1 MAVSVARIMMYK
13 HDMYGWRKEREEYEG
28 AGFALSLPRVPDF
41 WLFLKISPAT
51 ASIAASIKGDNAI
64 RHHASESV
72 SERLWRATRNGG
84 MHAVYK

>member
-1 MAVSVARIMMYK
+1 MKS
-13 HDMYGWRKEREEYEG
+13 E
-28 AGFALSLPRVPDF
+28 SLIF
-41 WLFLKISPAT
+41 GLFLKISPAAT

-72 SERLWRATRNGG
+72 SERLWRATRMGG